1 MKFLLKTVFFIV
13 LTVVLVLIVRTDHS
27 IVHIRIGTSGYT
39 MALSLFVLINLTVV
53 YLGYKA
59 IMLLK
64 GFWNLSGNIQ
74 KWNQHRRTALAAA
87 GYQRAILAMSEGNWK
102 LAERELIR
110 HVKYSDMP
118 LINYLYAAR
127 AAQHQDAVDRRD
139 RYLELAHEC
148 SAKADVP
155 IGITKAELHI
165 NQHQLE
171 QALAVLTHLRPL
183 DPRNNHILKLL
194 LTLHKELHDWES
206 LRKLLPV
213 LRKRQ
218 VVNEDQAGELELQ
231 VYTELLKEYDESGD
245 TAKLQQVWSEMPK
258 ALKDDAV
265 LVSLYAGHLIKAGKS
280 TEAEALLRGYLKHNW
295 NEKIV
300 YLYSQVD
307 VDNINKQLAT
317 VEALAE
323 EHGKNPLLL
332 LTLGKLCV
340 LNKLWGKA
348 RIYLESSIGA
358 GATTEAYK
366 ELGSLLEKIGQR
378 DEAMVCYQKGIGLAA
393 RQSREPVRSR
403 G

>member
-13 LTVVLVLIVRTDHS
+13 LTVVVVLIVRNDHS
-27 IVHIRIGTSGYT
+27 IVHIRVGTTGYT
-39 MALSLFVLINLTVV
+39 MALSLFVLLNLTLV
-53 YLGYKA
+53 YAGYK
-59 IMLLK
+59 IVSLLR

-74 KWNQHRRTALAAA
+74 KWSQQRRHALAAA

-127 AAQHQDAVDRRD
+127 AAQHQDAVERRD

-148 SAKADVP
+148 GSKADVP

-171 QALAVLTHLRPL
+171 QALAVLTHLRSI

-194 LTLHKELHDWES
+194 LRLHKELHDWES
-206 LRKLLPV
+206 LRRLLPV

-218 VVNEDQAGELELQ
+218 VINDAQAAELELK
-231 VYTELLKEYDESGD
+231 VFTELLKEYSESGE
-245 TAKLQQVWSEMPK
+245 TEKLQQLWSETPK
-258 ALKDDAV
+258 ALRDNAV
-265 LVSLYAGHLIKAGKS
+265 LVSLYAGHLIKAGRS
-280 TEAEALLRGYLKHNW
+280 TEAEALLRAYLKHNW

-332 LTLGKLCV
+332 LTLGKLCMR
-340 LNKLWGKA
+340 NKLWGKA

-378 DEAMVCYQKGIGLAA
+378 DEAMECYQKGIGLAA
-393 RQSREPVRSR
+393 RQSREPLRSS